1 MGNMRSKRGFT
12 ILEAL
17 IVVAIVGILAA
28 MAIANY
34 LNAAQRTRQKR
45 TMADIRSI
53 GVAWEARA
61 VDVRQYNATGF
72 TMPATALTYPE
83 LTTLLSPTYM
93 RNIPN
98 IDGWGNALQ
107 FAVDQ
112 PIGGTPA
119 ANYAIRSPGRD
130 GRYSGSSYTAGP
142 TTSFDCDIVYSG
154 GAFVVWPEGTQSH

>member
-1 MGNMRSKRGFT
+1 MRRKSDGFT
-12 ILEAL
+12 ILELL
-17 IVVAIVGILAA
+17 IVVAIIGLIAA
-28 MAIANY
+28 IAIANY
-34 LNAAQRTRQKR
+34 LNAAQKTRQKR

-61 VDVRQYNATGF
+61 VDVKAYNAAAIGF
-72 TMPATALTYPE
+72 TMPAAPLMYAQV
-83 LTTLLSPTYM
+83 TTLLSPTYM

-98 IDGWGNALQ
+98 FDGWGNALE

-119 ANYAIRSPGRD
+119 ATYAIRSPGRD
-130 GRYSGSSYTAGP
+130 GRFSGSTYTAGP
-142 TTSFDCDIVYSG
+142 TTDFDCDIVYSG